1 MAGRGNRNTNAVWQD
16 TLEAG
21 FVFMEALIAMPVLV
35 VLLMSAIGIFM
46 FCMRAYFHQLADG
59 ELVQEVQG
67 AFSVM
72 VEDVLVGQYIMP
84 GDENSAGFYIIGRQ
98 NPLHTDSQPD
108 GIKKESYWLHNM
120 AGLIK
125 LVRGTVD
132 APLTGDHSLARVTIV
147 EFSAVKDEHYPNVY
161 KIRLTGR
168 SEITNHEYT
177 MCTAVYLPPL

>member
-1 MAGRGNRNTNAVWQD
+1 
-16 TLEAG
+16 
-21 FVFMEALIAMPVLV
+21 MEALVAMPVLAI
-35 VLLMSAIGIFM
+35 LLMSAIGIFM

-67 AFSVM
+67 AFSL
-72 VEDVLVGQYIMP
+72 VEEDLLNGQYIKP
-84 GDENSAGFYIIGRQ
+84 GEEKREGFYIIGRQ
-98 NPLHTDSQPD
+98 NPLRSESQPG

-120 AGLIK
+120 ASLVK

-147 EFSAVKDEHYPNVY
+147 EFSAVEDEHYPHVY

>member
-1 MAGRGNRNTNAVWQD
+1 MARQGGRSTDAAWQNTN
-16 TLEAG
+16 EAG
-21 FVFMEALIAMPVLV
+21 VVLGEALIALTLLV
-35 VLLMSAIGIFM
+35 ILMMAMTGIFM
-46 FCMRAYFHQLADG
+46 FCMRAYFYHLADG

-120 AGLIK
+120 AGLLK

-132 APLTGDHSLARVTIV
+132 APITGDHSLARVTIV
-147 EFSAVKDEHYPNVY
+147 EFSAVKDEHYPHVY